1 MICRSNERQIIFTQL
16 ILYRC
21 NPCCHSGEKM
31 DEVEEKEI
39 NPILRVLDFADV
51 LISKFEGIMLALG
64 VIAMTINTIAA
75 VISRYVFNSAITF
88 TDELNMIFIVVVTYA
103 GLSYAARNGRHI
115 RMSAIYDAM
124 PARTRKVLMIVM
136 ASVTSAFM
144 FLLSFYSYYY
154 IVEVYESGR
163 ILPALGLP
171 VFYIYLWAPVGFFL
185 TGLQYAF
192 TVVKNL
198 RESDVYLST
207 HIKDGY
213 SETASDIEI

>member
-1 MICRSNERQIIFTQL
+1 
-16 ILYRC
+16 
-21 NPCCHSGEKM
+21 M
-31 DEVEEKEI
+31 DEVEEKTI
-39 NPILRVLDFADV
+39 FNPILKTLDFIDT
-51 LISKFEGIMLALG
+51 LISRFEGVMLAVG
-64 VIAMTINTIAA
+64 VIAMTVNTIAA

-124 PARTRKVLMIVM
+124 PVKTRKVLMIVM

-144 FLLSFYSYYY
+144 FSLSYYSYYY
-154 IVEVYESGR
+154 IFEVYQSGR

-171 VFYIYLWAPVGFFL
+171 VFYIYLWVPVGFVV

-198 RESDVYLST
+198 TQSDVYLST
-207 HIKDGY
+207 NVKDGY
-213 SETASDIEI
+213 SDTDTDIEMGR

>member
-1 MICRSNERQIIFTQL
+1 
-16 ILYRC
+16 
-21 NPCCHSGEKM
+21 M
-31 DEVEEKEI
+31 DEVEEKRI
-39 NPILRVLDFADV
+39 NPILKALDFIDV
-51 LISKFEGIMLALG
+51 QISRFEGVMLAVG

-75 VISRYVFNSAITF
+75 VISRYVFNDAITY
-88 TDELNMIFIVVVTYA
+88 TDDLNMIFIVVVTYA

-124 PARTRKVLMIVM
+124 PAKMRKALMIVM

-144 FLLSFYSYYY
+144 FFLSFYSYYY

-171 VFYIYLWAPVGFFL
+171 VFYIYLWVPVGFIV

-207 HIKDGY
+207 NIKDGY
-213 SETASDIEI
+213 SDAADDIEI

>member
-1 MICRSNERQIIFTQL
+1 MRDLFC
-16 ILYRC
+16 Y
-21 NPCCHSGEKM
+21 SGEKM
-31 DEVEEKEI
+31 I
-39 NPILRVLDFADV
+39 NPVLKALDFIDV
-51 LISKFEGIMLALG
+51 QISKLEGVMLAFG

-75 VISRYVFNSAITF
+75 VISRFIFNSAITY

-124 PARTRKVLMIVM
+124 PAKMRKVMMIVM

-144 FLLSFYSYYY
+144 FFLSFYSYYY

-171 VFYIYLWAPVGFFL
+171 VFYIYLWVPIGFIV

-207 HIKDGY
+207 NVKDGY
-213 SETASDIEI
+213 SDTDNDIEI

>member
-1 MICRSNERQIIFTQL
+1 MIAA
-16 ILYRC
+16 
-21 NPCCHSGEKM
+21 
-31 DEVEEKEI
+31 EEKRT
-39 NPILRVLDFADV
+39 NPILKALDFADL

-124 PARTRKVLMIVM
+124 PPKTRKAMMIVM

-144 FLLSFYSYYY
+144 FFLSFYSYYY
-154 IVEVYESGR
+154 IVEVYQSGR

-171 VFYIYLWAPVGFFL
+171 VFYIYLWVPVGFIL

-207 HIKDGY
+207 NIKDGY
-213 SETASDIEI
+213 SDTASDIKI

>member
-1 MICRSNERQIIFTQL
+1 MIAA
-16 ILYRC
+16 
-21 NPCCHSGEKM
+21 
-31 DEVEEKEI
+31 EEKRT
-39 NPILRVLDFADV
+39 NPILKTLDFADLLV
-51 LISKFEGIMLALG
+51 SKFEGIMLALG

-75 VISRYVFNSAITF
+75 VVSRYVFNSAITF

-124 PARTRKVLMIVM
+124 PPKTRKALMIVM

-144 FLLSFYSYYY
+144 FFLSFYSYHY
-154 IVEVYESGR
+154 IVEVYQSGR

-171 VFYIYLWAPVGFFL
+171 VFYIYLWVPVGFFL

-198 RESDVYLST
+198 TERDVYLST
-207 HIKDGY
+207 SIKDGY
-213 SETASDIEI
+213 SDTDIEI

>member
-1 MICRSNERQIIFTQL
+1 M
-16 ILYRC
+16 YRY
-21 NPCCHSGEKM
+21 SGEKM
-31 DEVEEKEI
+31 DEVEEKVV
-39 NPILRVLDFADV
+39 NPILRALDFADV
-51 LISKFEGIMLALG
+51 LISKFEGIMLAIG
-64 VIAMTINTIAA
+64 VIAMTVNTIAA

-171 VFYIYLWAPVGFFL
+171 VFVIYLWAPVGFFL

-198 RESDVYLST
+198 RERDVYLST

-213 SETASDIEI
+213 SDTASDIEI

>member
-1 MICRSNERQIIFTQL
+1 
-16 ILYRC
+16 
-21 NPCCHSGEKM
+21 M
-31 DEVEEKEI
+31 DEAEVKVA
-39 NPILRVLDFADV
+39 NPILQALDFADV

-124 PARTRKVLMIVM
+124 PSKTRKVLMIVM

-163 ILPALGLP
+163 ILPALGIP
-171 VFYIYLWAPVGFFL
+171 VFFIYLWAPVGFFL

-198 RESDVYLST
+198 RERDVYLST

>member
-1 MICRSNERQIIFTQL
+1 
-16 ILYRC
+16 
-21 NPCCHSGEKM
+21 M
-31 DEVEEKEI
+31 DEVEETRL
-39 NPILRVLDFADV
+39 NPILKMLDFIDT
-51 LISKFEGIMLALG
+51 LISRFEGVMLAVG
-64 VIAMTINTIAA
+64 VIAMTVNTIAA
-75 VISRYVFNSAITF
+75 VISRFVFNSAITF

-124 PARTRKVLMIVM
+124 PAKTRKALMIVM

-144 FLLSFYSYYY
+144 FFLSFYSYYY
-154 IVEVYESGR
+154 IFEVYKSGR

-171 VFYIYLWAPVGFFL
+171 VFYIYLWVPIGFVV

-198 RESDVYLST
+198 TEKDVYLST
-207 HIKDGY
+207 NVKDGY
-213 SETASDIEI
+213 SDTDTDIEV

>member
-1 MICRSNERQIIFTQL
+1 
-16 ILYRC
+16 
-21 NPCCHSGEKM
+21 M
-31 DEVEEKEI
+31 DEVEENGV
-39 NPILRVLDFADV
+39 NPILKMLDFADA
-51 LISKFEGIMLALG
+51 LISRFEEIMLALG

-115 RMSAIYDAM
+115 RMSAIYDSM
-124 PARTRKVLMIVM
+124 PAKTRKVLMIVM

-171 VFYIYLWAPVGFFL
+171 VFIIYLWAPVGFFL

-198 RESDVYLST
+198 RERDVYLST

>member
-1 MICRSNERQIIFTQL
+1 MTAA
-16 ILYRC
+16 
-21 NPCCHSGEKM
+21 
-31 DEVEEKEI
+31 EEKRT
-39 NPILRVLDFADV
+39 NPILKALDFADLLV
-51 LISKFEGIMLALG
+51 SKFEGIMLALG

-75 VISRYVFNSAITF
+75 VVSRYVFNSAITF

-124 PARTRKVLMIVM
+124 PPKTRKVLMIVM

-144 FLLSFYSYYY
+144 FFLSFYSYHY
-154 IVEVYESGR
+154 IVEVYQSGR

-171 VFYIYLWAPVGFFL
+171 VFYIYLWVPVGFFL

-192 TVVKNL
+192 TVVMNL
-198 RESDVYLST
+198 TERDVYLST
-207 HIKDGY
+207 SIKDGY
-213 SETASDIEI
+213 SDADIEI

>member
-1 MICRSNERQIIFTQL
+1 MRDLFC
-16 ILYRC
+16 Y
-21 NPCCHSGEKM
+21 SGEKM
-31 DEVEEKEI
+31 GEVGEKRI
-39 NPILRVLDFADV
+39 NPILKAIDFIDV
-51 LISKFEGIMLALG
+51 QISRFEGVMLAVG

-75 VISRYVFNSAITF
+75 VISRYVFNDAITY

-124 PARTRKVLMIVM
+124 PAKIRKALMIVM
-136 ASVTSAFM
+136 TSVTSAFM
-144 FLLSFYSYYY
+144 FFLSFYSYYY

-171 VFYIYLWAPVGFFL
+171 VFYIYLWVPVGFIV

-192 TVVKNL
+192 TAVKNL

-207 HIKDGY
+207 NIKDGY
-213 SETASDIEI
+213 SDTANDIEI